1 METLLKLRNGTFLR
15 TSAWTGVPN
24 LDSCFT
30 ISRPTPLLP
39 PAMKTGDLPRYL
51 EAIIVIDRE
60 DMQTHVKHRTTN
72 VNLTE
77 EDGDIFDGAN
87 SKRSLKFWCEMY
99 AQYVVAHI
107 WYRASTSHLLHERP
121 FLDEEV
127 SSIYYFYKMARS
139 SISWRGG
146 TDPVQTVRLESGP
159 SSLSMR

>member
-51 EAIIVIDRE
+51 EAVIVIDRE

-87 SKRSLKFWCEMY
+87 SKRSLKFWCEMN

-107 WYRASTSHLLHERP
+107 WYRASTYHLLH
-121 FLDEEV
+121 D
-127 SSIYYFYKMARS
+127 
-139 SISWRGG
+139 
-146 TDPVQTVRLESGP
+146 D
-159 SSLSMR
+159 